1 MTLDDRFVRSVAD
14 WLDDQAGAGT
24 PGYLDDV
31 LTRTRQTRQR
41 HWWASLERWLS
52 MDTTMRLAQAP
63 KLSMLLVVIGLLV
76 ALAAIVVV
84 AGSQPRLP
92 APFGLAENGAVL
104 YGAKGDVYVM
114 TPDGDHKASSPVR
127 PTTSPR
133 ISRATDRSLRSCA
146 RPAVPG
152 GRRSCWRMPTEPTFA
167 R

>member
-14 WLDDQAGAGT
+14 WLEDQAGAGT

-92 APFGLAENGAVL
+92 APCGLAENGAVL
-104 YGAKGDVYVM
+104 YHPATEAVEVLACVLASDVRNHVRRPNSSARRVCRARVSRDLTVPTA
-114 TPDGDHKASSPVR
+114 TPSENAISS
-127 PTTSPR
+127 
-133 ISRATDRSLRSCA
+133 
-146 RPAVPG
+146 
-152 GRRSCWRMPTEPTFA
+152 
-167 R
+167 